1 MCWAADRERSSDFLT
16 QSHNSQQISQPVR
29 QPPALSAL
37 KCKIVQSPNAYMLL
51 NVQDLYS
58 KFMLLSSDWYCFRH
72 I

>member
-37 KCKIVQSPNAYMLL
+37 KRKIVQSPQCVHVIKCTRSL
-51 NVQDLYS
+51 
-58 KFMLLSSDWYCFRH
+58 F
-72 I
+72 